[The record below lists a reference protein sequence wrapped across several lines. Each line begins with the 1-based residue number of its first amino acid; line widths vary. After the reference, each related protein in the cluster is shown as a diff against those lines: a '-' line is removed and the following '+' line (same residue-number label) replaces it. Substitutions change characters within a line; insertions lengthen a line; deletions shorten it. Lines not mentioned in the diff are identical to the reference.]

1 VKPAIDPFHEKVAR
15 IALGVAE
22 QHGFALGGGLAL
34 VAHGVLDRP
43 TEDVDLFSDRD
54 GSVPA
59 AAELVRNALER
70 AGIEVEVEEEEHSG
84 LADLIDGLEGHMIE
98 LTVYRDADDE
108 VGLRLSLG
116 NLYRARSPVLLDI
129 GPVLHLD
136 DLRAWKVVAL
146 IARAEPRDLVDVSVF
161 LADFTPEDLIA
172 MARRVDPGIEDE
184 DIASVA
190 RRAEEVT
197 ERVLGR
203 YGLDAGAVA
212 ELRRRFRAWPRPEE
226 ATNNALD
233 RGRRRLTRR
242 P

>member
-1 VKPAIDPFHEKVAR
+1 VKQTIDPFHEQVAR

-34 VAHGVLDRP
+34 VAHGVVERP

-59 AAELVRNALER
+59 AAELVRSALER
-70 AGIEVEVEEEEHSG
+70 AGIEVELEEEEPSD
-84 LADLIDGLEGHMIE
+84 LADLIEGLEGHMVE
-98 LTVYRDADDE
+98 LIAYRDADDE
-108 VGLRLSLG
+108 DGVRLSLG
-116 NLYRARSPVLLDI
+116 HLYRAQSPVLMDI

-146 IARAEPRDLVDVSVF
+146 IARAEPRDLVDVSAF
-161 LADFTPEDLIA
+161 LADFTPDQLIA

-184 DIASVA
+184 DIAGVA

-197 ERVLGR
+197 ERVLAR
-203 YGLDAGAVA
+203 YGLDAEAVA
-212 ELRRRFRAWPRPEE
+212 ELRARFETWPRP
-226 ATNNALD
+226 
-233 RGRRRLTRR
+233 
-242 P
+242 